1 MKGWGSKNASD
12 ALLRSLS
19 AKEEGIVITRIYLV
33 RHAEA
38 EGNLYR
44 RIHGWYDARITEN
57 GYRQIAALEQ
67 RFSSIHVDAAYSSD
81 LFRTRATA
89 AAVCR
94 PKGLR
99 LHTDRDLREVHMG
112 IWEDL
117 AWGEV
122 VRVDREELL
131 KFNSMDPAWHV
142 DGAETLEAL
151 RQRVSG
157 AIRRIAADHPNQ
169 TVAVFSHGTAIRN
182 ALGVFHG
189 MTIEES
195 ARLGHSDNTAVSLLE
210 FEGDRVR
217 ILFEDD
223 NSHLPEE
230 ISTLA
235 RQSWW
240 KEGGTQKMDQ
250 TNLWFR
256 PMDVCGKEAGRY
268 EAARKEAWANLYGTM
283 EGFDG
288 EGFLKLVQRSAAK
301 HPESVL
307 CAMLQDRPVGI
318 IEMDWE
324 RDLEQG
330 IGSIPFYYLDP
341 ETRCHGYGVQLLGA
355 AVSAYRALG
364 RESLRLR
371 CARDNAPAQRFYRRY
386 GFQAVGQ
393 EPGVRGPLDVLEK
406 YIGYKDLDT

>member
-1 MKGWGSKNASD
+1 M
-12 ALLRSLS
+12 
-19 AKEEGIVITRIYLV
+19 

-44 RIHGWYDARITEN
+44 RIHGWYDAQITEN

-67 RFSSIHVDAAYSSD
+67 RFSSIHVDTVYSSD
-81 LFRTRATA
+81 LFRTKATA
-89 AAVCR
+89 AAVYR

-99 LHTDRDLREVHMG
+99 LNTVRDLREVHMG
-112 IWEDL
+112 IWENL

-122 VRVDREELL
+122 VRVDGEELL
-131 KFNSMDPAWHV
+131 KFNSMDPTWHV

-151 RQRVSG
+151 RQRVSN
-157 AIRRIAADHPNQ
+157 AIRRIAAANPNK

-182 ALGVFHG
+182 ALAVFHG

-195 ARLGHSDNTAVSLLE
+195 AQLGHSDNTAVSLLE
-210 FEGDRVR
+210 FEGDQVR

-235 RQSWW
+235 RQNWW

-256 PMDVCGKEAGRY
+256 PLDVCGEEVQRY
-268 EAARKEAWANLYGTM
+268 EAAREEAWTNLYGTL

-288 EGFLKLVQRSAAK
+288 KGFLKQAQKSASK
-301 HPESVL
+301 NPESVI
-307 CAMLQDRPVGI
+307 CAMLQDRPVGL

-324 RDLEQG
+324 RDSEKG

-341 ETRCHGYGVQLLGA
+341 ETRCHGFGVQLLGV
-355 AVSAYRALG
+355 AVSAYRNLG
-364 RESLRLR
+364 REYLRLR
-371 CARDNAPAQRFYRRY
+371 CAQENTLAQRFYHRY
-386 GFQAVGQ
+386 GFRTVGQ

-406 YIGYKDLDT
+406 YIGYKDLDS